1 LTVGDGGIDVT
12 AGALAGTPADPLV
25 TPTEVT
31 AGGAA
36 AAEVDPVV
44 PVEVLPLVEPGAVGE
59 PVGLDP
65 VDPVDPGDPVVLAG
79 SPELAE
85 PLGSPVQSGAEGSRP
100 GPSRARSDVEVPDDL
115 FR

>member
-1 LTVGDGGIDVT
+1 VGDGGIDVT

-36 AAEVDPVV
+36 AAEVDPAA
-44 PVEVLPLVEPGAVGE
+44 PLEVLPLVEPGAVGE
-59 PVGLDP
+59 PVGL
-65 VDPVDPGDPVVLAG
+65 DPVDPGDPVVLAG

-100 GPSRARSDVEVPDDL
+100 GPSRARSDVEVSDDL